1 MRHTLKK
8 IIKFYTQ
15 KVVEHNTR
23 KIHKMMGQVAFGAEL
38 NKDAKK
44 YIDLV
49 FESAFNA
56 VDNDEYDNLSM
67 VKQNDLFKFVGSH
80 YKSADEYFEEVQR
93 IMLEIEEYI
102 VENHGSFLNWVL
114 LPQYD
119 VEQDLSVIII
129 VFTGYDLNLEHYRS
143 RRRDMLPSF
152 KKQITKFYDYSQMA
166 NFYYQENRDE
176 VVEDIAKM
184 TALLQSGRIMDAME
198 VKDEL
203 TKKKLDYIGYNE
215 EEE

>member
-1 MRHTLKK
+1 M
-8 IIKFYTQ
+8 
-15 KVVEHNTR
+15 
-23 KIHKMMGQVAFGAEL
+23 
-38 NKDAKK
+38 
-44 YIDLV
+44 
-49 FESAFNA
+49 
-56 VDNDEYDNLSM
+56 
-67 VKQNDLFKFVGSH
+67 
-80 YKSADEYFEEVQR
+80 
-93 IMLEIEEYI
+93 
-102 VENHGSFLNWVL
+102 

-143 RRRDMLPSF
+143 RRRDMLPRF
-152 KKQITKFYDYSQMA
+152 KKQVTKFYDYSQMA